1 MVLRHSRWLA
11 ACRGL
16 ITALCPAVG
25 QDNAELRPRPP
36 AKLHRWTLLRNVDC
50 QKYFAKK
57 LPENGG
63 IAQPRAM

>member
-1 MVLRHSRWLA
+1 MVLRHSRWEGRADHRALLRGREETLSWAEA
-11 ACRGL
+11 AAGE
-16 ITALCPAVG
+16 AP
-25 QDNAELRPRPP
+25 
-36 AKLHRWTLLRNVDC
+36 RWTLLRNVDC